1 MPGWSPPDHWSESQS
16 QLKKSD
22 QVTLN
27 SAGAGTL
34 YFDPDSA
41 RQRWVVDTIVV
52 KTNQAF
58 SAGTVPTVTIA
69 LNSNDV
75 TTMSDGNQ
83 RGQSWSGN
91 QDTYTGSIDVS
102 SGDFLSIIFAPPTGM
117 AGTSLSGVICS
128 AVITGV
134 KYNRRA

>member
-1 MPGWSPPDHWSESQS
+1 MGWTPPDHWSESQA
-16 QLKKSD
+16 QLKKSGS
-22 QVTLN
+22 VKLN
-27 SAGAGTL
+27 SSGQGTI

-41 RQRWVVDTIVV
+41 RQRWVVSAIEV

-58 SAGTVPTVTIA
+58 SAGTVPTVTVA

-83 RGQSWSGN
+83 RGQTWSGN
-91 QDTYTGSIDVS
+91 QDTYTGEIDV
-102 SGDFLSIIFAPPTGM
+102 GPADFLSIVFAPPTGM

-128 AVITGV
+128 AVVTGV